1 LDILYEESASPHGA
15 KRGEKWYKVVN
26 IIFYVTMIIGIITLF
41 MALTSMPLC
50 SLGADAT
57 EEQKNAYGMSLSL
70 GITFGFIGL
79 FFISVCI
86 AMYLIKRRINVS
98 YDYIFV
104 SGDLRISKV
113 FNVNKRKFILK
124 LEPDDFLQIGDIDNP
139 SYDRFKGDPSI
150 KEVVLTP
157 NTEAA
162 EGKFFMYILAATTV
176 GKRLYVLECREELL
190 INILKFVKRGT
201 LESDYVMQEK
211 KTAR

>member
-1 LDILYEESASPHGA
+1 MDILYEESASPHNA
-15 KRGEKWYKVVN
+15 KRGEKWYRVVN
-26 IIFYVTMIIGIITLF
+26 IIFYITLIIGIMALF
-41 MALTSMPLC
+41 MCLLSTPFC
-50 SLGADAT
+50 SPSAGAT
-57 EEQKNAYGMSLSL
+57 EEQKQAYAMSLSF

-79 FFISVCI
+79 FFISICV
-86 AMYLIKRRINVS
+86 ATYLIKRRINVS

-113 FNVNKRKFILK
+113 FNINRRKFILK
-124 LEPDDFLQIGDIDNP
+124 LEPEDFLQIGDIENP

-150 KEVVLTP
+150 KETVFTP
-157 NTEAA
+157 NTQAA
-162 EGKFFMYILAATTV
+162 EGKFFMYILAATAV

-201 LESDYVMQEK
+201 LETDYVMQEK